1 MTLTAFIDEAL
12 RERLARTRS
21 IVDPRARVRPKT
33 AGGRELRPGVD
44 LDDSSA
50 LLDLMNATP

>member
-21 IVDPRARVRPKT
+21 IVHPRARVRLKT
-33 AGGRELRPGVD
+33 VGGRELRPGVD

-50 LLDLMNATP
+50 LLDLMNETP

>member
-21 IVDPRARVRPKT
+21 IVHPVRVC
-33 AGGRELRPGVD
+33 G
-44 LDDSSA
+44 
-50 LLDLMNATP
+50 